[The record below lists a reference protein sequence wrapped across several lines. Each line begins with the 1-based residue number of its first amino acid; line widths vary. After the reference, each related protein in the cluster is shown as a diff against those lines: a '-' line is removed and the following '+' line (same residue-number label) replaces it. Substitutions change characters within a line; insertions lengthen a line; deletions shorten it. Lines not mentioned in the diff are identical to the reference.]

1 MKKVRIKS
9 LPKAQQGMQVKGFN
23 ASFFKFAPMVDM
35 GTGEDSDGV
44 RTSLKPVPRSKA
56 NLEAEKGEVVVGD
69 INQDTIPEFYKV
81 GGKPHSKGGTPLNLP
96 DNSFVFSKDKS
107 MRLHDEDILEEF
119 GKSPRKKGYTP
130 AELAM
135 KYDLN
140 DYRKQLQDPD
150 SDKLQVKTAEMMI
163 QNYNL
168 KLAKLA
174 LAQESLKGF
183 PQGIPAIAMPYIMMN
198 NVDPSTLAPSRNE
211 EMPQPQAMAKD
222 GLEIMNRLKKRIYQG
237 GGEKILMSGPKRGDR
252 VMLNPQTG
260 KMEVYNWRGEF
271 KGVLPGEQT
280 GVTQNQN
287 TQKTT
292 GQVAK
297 TTTTPTKV
305 QNIPDGVTKH
315 DESAEGYNSAAVK
328 PGDYIKKSDGR
339 WYRAT
344 GYKTQPYTGNF
355 QDPRLKGSAGDLQE
369 AYGRLEQT
377 LTDPNNADLRKSLV
391 DQYRNNMGKV
401 KPNNRTGL
409 TKQDLESAK
418 QMTDEQIISNFLEM
432 QKQVM
437 ATNAAGISG
446 KGMDP
451 KDSWDKDR
459 SNYEKTI
466 ATLGFKPL
474 DKSQQ
479 AAFQGAYISLQNLA
493 DDPKFKD
500 VLADYRVSQVGIA
513 DEPGGGTG
521 RATISDIDG
530 WVGNTTIGQAALYK
544 PVLKDLEYQEV
555 PDTEIPAPEEP
566 TKPGEI
572 GKLKQAPPSEWWL
585 QDVVRTAGSAMD
597 LARVKKYMP
606 WAPQFQPV
614 VADPTFY
621 DPTRELAANAEQMM
635 IGTQGAAEF
644 AGPQAFNARFSQ
656 IQGAGARNAAD
667 VMARYNNLNVG
678 TANQFAQTN
687 AGVMNQAS
695 MTNLGL
701 ADELYDQVTI
711 ANQQFDNAKNM
722 ARQEL
727 RKSYIDAITNKANAQ
742 VMNSLYPQYNISPIT
757 GGMMTFM
764 GGKDLK
770 PSFGQ
775 QQNVMDVASDY
786 MSQYPGF
793 NPQQYYDAAKTSM
806 GMPSTPYGYAPD
818 AEYYDQYAQMIA
830 GMTNPMT
837 GTP

>member
-1 MKKVRIKS
+1 MKKKVRIKS
-9 LPKAQQGMQVKGFN
+9 LPQAQQGMTVKGFN
-23 ASFFKFAPMVDM
+23 SSFFKFAPMVDM
-35 GTGEDSDGV
+35 GTGSNEDEV
-44 RTSLKPVPRSKA
+44 RTTMKPVPRHEA

-69 INQDTIPEFYKV
+69 INADTIPEFYRV

-96 DNSFVFSKDKS
+96 DNAFIFSKDKS
-107 MRLHDEDILEEF
+107 MRLTDEDLLAEF
-119 GKSPRKKGYTP
+119 GKSPNKKGYSP
-130 AELAM
+130 ADLAM

-163 QNYNL
+163 QNYNM
-168 KLAKLA
+168 KLAKLG

-198 NVDPSTLAPSRNE
+198 NVDPSTLAGSPNQ
-211 EMPQPQAMAKD
+211 EMPREQPVAKTGMEVMAALK
-222 GLEIMNRLKKRIYQG
+222 NRFQTG
-237 GGEKILMSGPKRGDR
+237 GNVLLSGPRRGDR
-252 VMLNPQTG
+252 VVYNPQSGRT
-260 KMEVYNWRGEF
+260 EVYDKKGNF
-271 KGVLPGEQT
+271 VGVLNQGQPQQQQTQT
-280 GVTQNQN
+280 G
-287 TQKTT
+287 T

-297 TTTTPTKV
+297 TTQTSTKV
-305 QNIPDGVTKH
+305 QNIPDNATKH
-315 DESAEGYNSAAVK
+315 DESSKDYNAAVVK
-328 PGDYIKKSDGR
+328 PGDYIKKSDGK
-339 WYRAT
+339 WYKAT

-355 QDPRLKGSAGDLQE
+355 QDPRLKGQAGDLQE

-377 LTDPNNADLRKSLV
+377 LMDPNNSDLREALIK
-391 DQYRNNMGKV
+391 QYRDGMAKA
-401 KPNNRTGL
+401 KPNKKTGL
-409 TKQDLESAK
+409 TQADLDAARE
-418 QMTDEQIISNFLEM
+418 MTDDQVLGNFLEM

-451 KDSWDKDR
+451 KDSWDRDR

-466 ATLGFKPL
+466 TQLGFQPL
-474 DKSQQ
+474 NKSQQ
-479 AAFQGAYISLQNLA
+479 AAFQGAYIGLQNLA
-493 DDPKFKD
+493 DNPKFKD
-500 VLADYRVSQVGIA
+500 ALADYRVSQVGIA

-544 PVLKDLEYQEV
+544 PVLKDLQMDEV
-555 PDTEIPAPEEP
+555 PETEVKIEEP
-566 TKPGEI
+566 TMPGEI
-572 GKLKQAPPSEWWL
+572 GQLKQAPPSEWWL
-585 QDVVRTAGSAMD
+585 QDVVKTAGSALD

-614 VADPTFY
+614 IADPTFY
-621 DPTRELAANAEQMM
+621 DPTRELAANAEQMA

-644 AGPQAFNARFSQ
+644 AGPQAFNARFSE

-667 VMARYNNLNVG
+667 VMARYNNMNVG
-678 TANQFAQTN
+678 MANQFAQSN
-687 AGVMNQAS
+687 AAVQNQAS

-742 VMNSLYPQYNISPIT
+742 VLNSLYPQYNISPIT

-764 GGKDLK
+764 GGRDLK
-770 PSFGQ
+770 PTFGEK
-775 QQNVMDVASDY
+775 QNVMDVASDY

-793 NPQQYYDAAKTSM
+793 NPQQYYDAAKVSM
-806 GMPSTPYGYAPD
+806 GMPQSPPFGYAPD
-818 AEYYDQYAQMIA
+818 ADYYDQYAQMMSGIA
-830 GMTNPMT
+830 NPMV